1 MTKCTVWIQLPSA
14 QIVEEIVLADSVM
27 GLARKLF
34 PLYDWQ
40 VCEVLKVWVEKPF
53 EK

>member
-14 QIVEEIVLADSVM
+14 EIVEEIVLADSVM
-27 GLARKLF
+27 DLARKLH

-40 VCEVLKVWVEKPF
+40 TCEVLKAWVEKSF